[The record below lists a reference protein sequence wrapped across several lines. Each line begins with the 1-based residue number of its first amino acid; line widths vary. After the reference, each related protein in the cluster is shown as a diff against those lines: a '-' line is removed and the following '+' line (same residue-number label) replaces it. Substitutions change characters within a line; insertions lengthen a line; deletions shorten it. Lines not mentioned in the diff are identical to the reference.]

1 MIAMFRPMTKDLGL
15 LAKVIL
21 LSTPA
26 VVTLVLWG
34 RRGIG
39 SKANYVVSWVNS
51 AASLLWIV
59 AVISKTLSIA
69 ILFVFCPFVLGIVS
83 ACMLVWPG
91 VTGEERRYQMLAN
104 GLMLTFWAFTIVA
117 PN

>member
-1 MIAMFRPMTKDLGL
+1 MIAMFKPMPKDFGL

-26 VVTLVLWG
+26 IVLLILWT
-34 RRGIG
+34 RRSVR
-39 SKANYVVSWVNS
+39 SKTNYIVSWANTVV
-51 AASLLWIV
+51 SLLWI
-59 AVISKTLSIA
+59 AATISGSASIA
-69 ILFVFCPFVLGIVS
+69 VLFVFCPFVFGIAS

-91 VTGEERRYQMLAN
+91 TSGEERRYQILVN
-104 GLMLTFWAFTIVA
+104 GLMLAFWVFTIVA